1 MGGPRFKAS
10 PVVKS
15 LLKVCKETHTKWKEN
30 GSPGP
35 DSAFYVKRKEA
46 KQHLCRQLRK
56 ENYLKKETFYSELM
70 QNPDTKTFYKLIKMN
85 QSNRANSSTCFI
97 VNRKSILD
105 PVSQRMTLKNYY
117 EDLAIPKD
125 DIVFDDEYLQHS
137 EMHIEL
143 IHELKRQG
151 KFKPTEPFTERE
163 IESSIKQ
170 LKTGKSADEYGLSA
184 EHLKTSGEVIIP
196 ILKDIFN
203 EVMHTGIVPDYL
215 SGGVLTPVPKSG
227 KDPTVLDNYRGITV
241 TPIIGK
247 LFEKLL
253 LLRLQESVNVNQSE
267 LQFGFTKDLSPT
279 MSSLICTEVINEAR
293 IEGKPLYL
301 VTTDTQKAFDCVNHV
316 ILKKTLFEE
325 GVAPDLWIIID
336 ELYSRMSL
344 MVKWQGECSESFAIN
359 QGVRQGGI
367 LSPHLYKMY
376 VNPLLEDLKRNALGA
391 HIGTIYTGC
400 LAMADDFLFLSNC
413 PEELQVMFNL
423 GHGFSG
429 ECRYKIHPLKTTLV
443 SRVSTKTSRIKD
455 KDKKWYMGDKVVTE
469 SSKMEHLGILK
480 SSKEENAINIQK
492 RTSLAR
498 RTLYSLIKTGVHG
511 CNGLNAKI
519 AKSIRFM

>member
-1 MGGPRFKAS
+1 M
-10 PVVKS
+10 
-15 LLKVCKETHTKWKEN
+15 
-30 GSPGP
+30 
-35 DSAFYVKRKEA
+35 KRKEA
-46 KQHLCRQLRK
+46 KQHLRRQLRK

-97 VNRKSILD
+97 VNGKSILD
-105 PVSQRMTLKNYY
+105 PLSQRMTLKNCY

-143 IHELKRQG
+143 NHELKRQG

-170 LKTGKSADEYGLSA
+170 LKTGKSADEFGLSA

-203 EVMHTGIVPDYL
+203 EVMGTGIVPDYF

-301 VTTDTQKAFDCVNHV
+301 VTIDTRKAFDCVNHV

-325 GVAPDLWIIID
+325 GLAPDLWTIID
-336 ELYSRMSL
+336 ELY
-344 MVKWQGECSESFAIN
+344 
-359 QGVRQGGI
+359 
-367 LSPHLYKMY
+367 
-376 VNPLLEDLKRNALGA
+376 
-391 HIGTIYTGC
+391 T
-400 LAMADDFLFLSNC
+400 
-413 PEELQVMFNL
+413 
-423 GHGFSG
+423 
-429 ECRYKIHPLKTTLV
+429 ECR
-443 SRVSTKTSRIKD
+443 R
-455 KDKKWYMGDKVVTE
+455 
-469 SSKMEHLGILK
+469 
-480 SSKEENAINIQK
+480 
-492 RTSLAR
+492 
-498 RTLYSLIKTGVHG
+498 
-511 CNGLNAKI
+511 
-519 AKSIRFM
+519 